1 MKSTLDVK
9 KKNAYINT
17 LGYFLIIIFSL
28 TLAFPWAFMRYHSWL
43 IKNTKLNGKK
53 LVFDGKTKHLYLIY
67 LSGVLFAV
75 ITFLTFTFITALIA
89 VLLERNGYKND
100 WFKSRVF
107 KFYGTVPTLFFAI
120 FITSRFYK
128 YRNNHT
134 HYDGYSNTKSGIK
147 IQLYKIIL
155 SSIIFKVII
164 LATSFIGYPF
174 ALNIRERFLQSRR
187 YIDGDDL
194 KFKGSIGKICLIWFS
209 GIFLTIITIFLYF
222 PYLFFLLNK
231 YIITNTILKNNG
243 LNEECLE

>member
-1 MKSTLDVK
+1 MKSILDVK
-9 KKNAYINT
+9 KKTAYINT
-17 LGYFLIIIFSL
+17 LGYFLIIFFSL

-75 ITFLTFTFITALIA
+75 ITFLAFTFITALIA
-89 VLLERNGYKND
+89 VLLERNGYKAD
-100 WFKSRVF
+100 WFRSMVF
-107 KFYGTVPTLFFAI
+107 KFYGTIPTLFFAI

-147 IQLYKIIL
+147 LQLYKIIL

-194 KFKGSIGKICLIWFS
+194 KFKGSIGKICLIWYL
-209 GIFLTIITIFLYF
+209 GLVLTILTLFLYL
-222 PYLFFLLNK
+222 PYLFFLLNR
-231 YIITNTILKNNG
+231 YIITNTVLKKDNVD
-243 LNEECLE
+243 EECFE